1 MFDLL
6 LKFGPQG
13 LNALSDEE
21 RDFYQMLFSEEG
33 RQPNPFFEGYSHMDF
48 FMMLQHSFGPFSIV
62 QIKKTEDEVYMK
74 SPMFFLVRKLCD
86 IIEREGYIKLTK
98 EGLLPLDV
106 MTELNV
112 QDRLNLNP
120 PAGTCM
126 DQEGLVGKLLRLLL
140 FECNIVRM
148 QNKRMV
154 FRKAS
159 LKVRSDNHELFTLLF
174 RTFCTYMNW
183 KQIDGLPAYMR
194 GIMGCSFQF
203 ILLKNYGHI
212 SKNCSFYSESF
223 LKLGD
228 FGLEEQDY
236 LWYTFELCLQAWGFV
251 VIEKKEHSQDYFVRR
266 SALLDEIIHIN
277 PFKEFVI
284 EPIMSV
290 SK

>member
-6 LKFGPQG
+6 HKFGPQG
-13 LNALSDEE
+13 LKALSDEQRE
-21 RDFYQMLFSEEG
+21 FYRMMISEEG
-33 RQPNPFFEGYSHMDF
+33 RQPNPFFEGYSLMDF
-48 FMMLQHSFGPFSIV
+48 FLMLRFGYGAFSPV
-62 QIKKTEDEVYMK
+62 QIKETDDEVYMK
-74 SPMFFLVRKLCD
+74 SPMFFLARKLCD

-126 DQEGLVGKLLRLLL
+126 DHEGLVGKLLRLLL

-159 LKVRSDNHELFTLLF
+159 LKVRSDNHKLFSLLF
-174 RTFCTYMNW
+174 STFSIDLDW
-183 KQIDGLPAYMR
+183 KQIDGLPAFKR
-194 GIMGCSFQF
+194 GILGCSFQF

-223 LKLGD
+223 LRLGD
-228 FGLEEQDY
+228 FGFEEQNY

>member
-1 MFDLL
+1 MFNLL
-6 LKFGPQG
+6 HKFGPQG
-13 LNALSDEE
+13 FYALSDEQRE
-21 RDFYQMLFSEEG
+21 FYRMMISEEG
-33 RQPNPFFEGYSHMDF
+33 RQPNPFFEGYSLMDF
-48 FMMLQHSFGPFSIV
+48 FLMLRFGYGAFSPV
-62 QIKKTEDEVYMK
+62 QIKETDDEVYMK
-74 SPMFFLVRKLCD
+74 SPMFFLARKLCD
-86 IIEREGYIKLTK
+86 II
-98 EGLLPLDV
+98 

-126 DQEGLVGKLLRLLL
+126 DHEGLVGKLLRLLL

-159 LKVRSDNHELFTLLF
+159 LKVRSDNHKLFSLLF
-174 RTFCTYMNW
+174 STFSTDLDW
-183 KQIDGLPAYMR
+183 KQIDGLPAFKR
-194 GIMGCSFQF
+194 SIMGCSFQF

-223 LKLGD
+223 LRLGN